1 MQEKKQF
8 SLYCFKVNLLGILLC
23 LVMDAGFGFIDH
35 QTEQQRG
42 CIRGNIRIHTNSV
55 RVAKEKAVR

>member
-1 MQEKKQF
+1 MKEKKPVF
-8 SLYCFKVNLLGILLC
+8 LVLFKVNLLGILLC

-42 CIRGNIRIHTNSV
+42 CIRGNIRIHQLS
-55 RVAKEKAVR
+55 KGC